1 MFRTRR
7 VLAVT
12 DFLDLLIRE
21 SEASDI
27 LLLLMGG
34 GERNCNKC

>member
-27 LLLLMGG
+27 LLY
-34 GERNCNKC
+34 R

>member
-27 LLLLMGG
+27 LLYNDER
-34 GERNCNKC
+34 GEDQKV